1 MLYIGLGQSLLALM
15 PRLRPLGETPGSVD
29 PERAWVFSE
38 AGDPRVAADPT
49 RELPQVALAA
59 LHPHLRTG
67 RSGPLTAASA
77 EILAGLGPGDRL
89 LTVNLARRGTQ
100 LATFTRPGT
109 VFGNVE
115 RCLRRA
121 AEIATHE
128 GLRFERVVVSWVQGQ
143 ADARTPHRAYAEALV
158 QLVDDLEQAV
168 RTVTLG
174 RGRLLFC
181 LSQTTAS
188 YPPGRRGVPLAQ
200 VEAAA
205 ARPGQVIIAGPE
217 YMLERSDGL
226 HLKPRSAVLLGV
238 VHGRAIRNAMS
249 GQDWEPLRMVDA
261 EVRDREVLVTFA
273 GGLGDLAPSGAEAE
287 PGPVRVGVR
296 QVAHLGF
303 TWAGSRGDPAQVI
316 AANIIGPRQVSLTLS
331 EIPTL
336 TERVRLLLGFPEGI
350 GLPEGFV
357 AGNPETARGAATLLR
372 TTGEGRV
379 VLGLP
384 IQDWALQQAIALRR
398 VRTD

>member
-1 MLYIGLGQSLLALM
+1 MLYIGLGQSLLALV
-15 PRLRPLGETPGSVD
+15 PRLRPLGEAPGAVD
-29 PERAWVFSE
+29 PERAWVFTE

-49 RELPQVALAA
+49 QELPEAALAA
-59 LHPHLRTG
+59 LHPHQRTG

-77 EILAGLGPGDRL
+77 EILAGLGPEDRL

-100 LATFTRPGT
+100 LAKFARPGT

-115 RCLRRA
+115 RCLHRA
-121 AEIATHE
+121 AEIATQQ
-128 GLRFERVVVSWVQGQ
+128 GLRFERLVVSWVQGQ
-143 ADARTPHRAYAEALV
+143 ADARTPHRLYAEALT

-168 RTVTLG
+168 ATVTLG

-181 LSQTTAS
+181 LSQTTAI

-217 YMLERSDGL
+217 YMLERSDGV

-238 VHGRAIRNAMS
+238 LHGRAIRSAMS
-249 GQDWEPLRMVDA
+249 QQGWGPLRMVDA
-261 EVRDREVLVTFA
+261 EVRGCEVLVTFA
-273 GGLGDLAPSGAEAE
+273 GGLGDLAPTRAGAE
-287 PGPVRVGVR
+287 PGPVMVGVR

-303 TWAGSRGDPAQVI
+303 LWAGPRGDPARVI
-316 AANIIGPRQVSLTLS
+316 VAGIIGPRQVSLTLS
-331 EIPTL
+331 EVPTL
-336 TERVRLLLGFPEGI
+336 TERSRLLLGFPEGI

-357 AGNPETARGAATLLR
+357 AGNPETAGGAATQLR

-384 IQDWALQQAIALRR
+384 IQDWALQQAIALRW
-398 VRTD
+398 VKTD